1 MAKDY
6 NSINFKNKDIDKF
19 ATKFGQGDPVKSVVE
34 QARDNMNTIAKTPAQ
49 KPKGNFEFRL
59 EDEGGHGPIGSVTY
73 ITDTTGLGAGKK
85 SFDLRYGS
93 GVPKAG
99 VKVGEMSAE
108 TVKRL
113 VKNQGKKKK

>member
-19 ATKFGQGDPVKSVVE
+19 ATRFGQGDPVKGIVS
-34 QARDNMNTIAKTPAQ
+34 QAKDAMNTIAKTPAQ

-59 EDEGGHGPIGSVTY
+59 EDERDKSPVGITY

-85 SFDLRYGS
+85 SFDMRYGA

-99 VKVGEMSAE
+99 VKVGEMSSE

-113 VKNQGKKKK
+113 VKNQGKKK